1 MEAWSLQC
9 PVKAFKK
16 EHKWRDKVTKCSDN
30 FFLSFYIFGSAV
42 GTCACAGSAPLCV
55 LNVRLMLD
63 GEDPQPLLGVISYD
77 RAIKTVEND
86 EAPFVIVH
94 VVKGVKGASLAH
106 SRHGKSKT
114 LFYTK
119 LSKILNL
126 LKSKREGS
134 KTTMGKLPP
143 WQKISPLLI
152 L

>member
-1 MEAWSLQC
+1 MARQSNKMFRQ
-9 PVKAFKK
+9 
-16 EHKWRDKVTKCSDN
+16 
-30 FFLSFYIFGSAV
+30 FFYFILFFFGSAV

-55 LNVRLMLD
+55 LNIRLVLD
-63 GEDPQPLLGVISYD
+63 GEDPQPLLGVILYD

-119 LSKILNL
+119 LSKNLNL
-126 LKSKREGS
+126 LKSKREAV
-134 KTTMGKLPP
+134 KNY
-143 WQKISPLLI
+143 
-152 L
+152 